1 MRGGEEEG
9 WEGFVLDADLQPE
22 GEEEDMHVLQ
32 SDAGA
37 GGRGRGWGSPG
48 GGEGGGV
55 AWAGERRQ
63 LGGADQG
70 LQLGG
75 QQRPAARG
83 TCDASRQS
91 MTHPPRP
98 TPPSLSER
106 DPAEG
111 SREAV
116 LVAHGN
122 PAGNCDGGCEPWIK
136 TVDEAAAEDE
146 AAGFTPAL

>member
-1 MRGGEEEG
+1 MRGGEEEGEEG

-75 QQRPAARG
+75 QQRPAA
-83 TCDASRQS
+83 
-91 MTHPPRP
+91 
-98 TPPSLSER
+98 
-106 DPAEG
+106 
-111 SREAV
+111 
-116 LVAHGN
+116 
-122 PAGNCDGGCEPWIK
+122 
-136 TVDEAAAEDE
+136 
-146 AAGFTPAL
+146 